1 MKNLDWLS
9 IIFWYV
15 ASLLKFRKRIAD
27 CYVHMFV
34 HTNRCF
40 CDAFASAN
48 IWLYHVLHDNLH
60 CLVFKEHPWF
70 SLEAFEKLFRESA
83 SIWYLSAFA
92 LSRTFLKFFFRSS
105 HASLV
110 SSLSAVLCSRCLP
123 PTWYIIHASFL
134 SVNTFLKKFFRFF
147 SMYTKSRHADAWRLI
162 FHGGGTEIWTP
173 DTAGMNRML

>member
-15 ASLLKFRKRIAD
+15 ASSLKFRKRIAD

-92 LSRTFLKFFFRSS
+92 LSRRILNFFFEACGFIRS
-105 HASLV
+105 L
-110 SSLSAVLCSRCLP
+110 LSAVLCSRCLP
-123 PTWYIIHASFL
+123 PTCNMILGSMFF
-134 SVNTFLKKFFRFF
+134 VNSFLKKTSPDWHF
-147 SMYTKSRHADAWRLI
+147 S
-162 FHGGGTEIWTP
+162 
-173 DTAGMNRML
+173 

>member
-1 MKNLDWLS
+1 M
-9 IIFWYV
+9 Y
-15 ASLLKFRKRIAD
+15 
-27 CYVHMFV
+27 MFV

-83 SIWYLSAFA
+83 SIWYLSASA
-92 LSRTFLKFFFRSS
+92 LSRTFRNSFFRSS
-105 HASLV
+105 FASLV

-134 SVNTFLKKFFRFF
+134 SVNTFLKKFFDFF
-147 SMYTKSRHADAWRLI
+147 NVHKKPPRGCVTADFSWWRHRDLNSGHCGYEPHALANWAMPPY
-162 FHGGGTEIWTP
+162 IWSW
-173 DTAGMNRML
+173 

>member
-1 MKNLDWLS
+1 
-9 IIFWYV
+9 
-15 ASLLKFRKRIAD
+15 
-27 CYVHMFV
+27 MFVRFVV

-123 PTWYIIHASFL
+123 PTCIILHVFGCD
-134 SVNTFLKKFFRFF
+134 VNTFLKFFFAPAEIAILFIVLPCRGLP
-147 SMYTKSRHADAWRLI
+147 TSRHKWPLGAKAPSVYLSPCPSGPPPSGRGADI
-162 FHGGGTEIWTP
+162 
-173 DTAGMNRML
+173 

>member
-1 MKNLDWLS
+1 
-9 IIFWYV
+9 
-15 ASLLKFRKRIAD
+15 
-27 CYVHMFV
+27 MFVRFVV

-134 SVNTFLKKFFRFF
+134 SVNTFLKKFFDFF
-147 SMYTKSRHADAWRLI
+147 NVHKSRHANAWRLI
-162 FHGGGTEIWTP
+162 FHGGGTELWTP

>member
-1 MKNLDWLS
+1 M
-9 IIFWYV
+9 FVHYV
-15 ASLLKFRKRIAD
+15 
-27 CYVHMFV
+27 V

-92 LSRTFLKFFFRSS
+92 LSRRILNFFFEACGFIRS
-105 HASLV
+105 L
-110 SSLSAVLCSRCLP
+110 LSAVLCSRCLP
-123 PTWYIIHASFL
+123 PTCIILHAFGGD
-134 SVNTFLKKFFRFF
+134 VNTFLKKFFDFF
-147 SMYTKSRHADAWRLI
+147 QCTQKPPRGCVTADLSWWRHRDLNSGHCGYEPHALANWAMPPVVGRDG
-162 FHGGGTEIWTP
+162 FEP
-173 DTAGMNRML
+173 S